1 MKVLC
6 VPGAATLE
14 LILGVV
20 SGAGTKTQLD
30 LAQQIFADSA
40 IGGEQDIASGAS
52 APNLTVAPGEYPN
65 SAVNSQ
71 LNRTAEVEEAF

>member
-20 SGAGTKTQLD
+20 SGAGTENAAGFSATD
-30 LAQQIFADSA
+30 L
-40 IGGEQDIASGAS
+40 
-52 APNLTVAPGEYPN
+52 
-65 SAVNSQ
+65 
-71 LNRTAEVEEAF
+71 R